1 MGEYNRSAAHAT
13 GDPDNIQIMI
23 GWTAKKLLSELP
35 TLSPAITSV
44 SLNTYAPAP
53 VLAARLGNRD
63 VARIEP
69 GRFVHEALRHRGY
82 VSPILEIPVDQ
93 LSLALSGDPPSGEV
107 RGFCS
112 RVTLRGGDF
121 AQLPLLDFQC
131 EVRERNVDA
140 IAVALKL
147 LGQRRGALLASGRS
161 YHYYGYDPLNQ
172 KEWYKFMSRAVLLDP
187 LVDVRYVAHCLI
199 DELACLRLDAHAAHP
214 MEPVIVTQL
223 G

>member
-1 MGEYNRSAAHAT
+1 
-13 GDPDNIQIMI
+13 MI

-35 TLSPAITSV
+35 TLSPSITSV
-44 SLNTYAPAP
+44 FLNTYAPAP
-53 VLAARLGNRD
+53 VLAARLENRD
-63 VARIEP
+63 VAHIEP

-82 VSPILEIPVDQ
+82 LSPIVEIPVGQ
-93 LSLALSGDPPSGEV
+93 LSLALLGDPPRDEV
-107 RGFCS
+107 RGVCS
-112 RVTLRGGDF
+112 RVTLRGGDT

-131 EVRERNVDA
+131 EVCEQNVDA
-140 IAVALKL
+140 LVVALNL

-172 KEWYKFMSRAVLLDP
+172 KEWYQFMSRAALLDP

-199 DELACLRLDAHAAHP
+199 DDLACLRLDAHSAHP
-214 MEPVIVTQL
+214 TEPVIVAQL